1 MGLDIVCIN
10 SSQKVGSYSRVQTI
24 RYELLCGLKFYIE
37 MILPTET
44 KLIDYM
50 VSLVEKKN
58 SVQYKQYSLE
68 MERRLG
74 KYSLDG
80 FSAFVY
86 HSDSDGYLTSYEAK
100 QFLNTWK
107 KTNSYMEDTI
117 RCKDGRFYLQDV
129 FEESIFSGENI
140 SFC

>member
-1 MGLDIVCIN
+1 MGLDIICLH
-10 SSQKVGSYSRVQTI
+10 SSQKVGSYNRVQSV

-37 MILPTET
+37 MILPMETE
-44 KLIDYM
+44 LIEYM
-50 VSLVEKKN
+50 VNLVKEKN

-74 KYSLDG
+74 KYSLGG

-86 HSDSDGYLTSYEAK
+86 HSDSDGSLTSYEAK
-100 QFLNTWK
+100 QFLKTWK
-107 KTNSYMEDTI
+107 KTETYMGDML
-117 RCKDGRFYLQDV
+117 RCKNGRFYLQDV

-140 SFC
+140 YFC